1 MHTRSAVYT
10 FIKFHLEGK
19 GGECLS
25 VCAHAILFFK
35 VRGNKGAR
43 ADLTVLC

>member
-25 VCAHAILFFK
+25 VCMHTLYYSSKSEGIK
-35 VRGNKGAR
+35 ERGPI
-43 ADLTVLC
+43 